1 MPGRQDGRTGV
12 YQICDIVKN
21 VVTDQVIL
29 FEASLFSVYSLHY
42 TTNILKIHH

>member
-29 FEASLFSVYSLHY
+29 FEASLFPSIVY
-42 TTNILKIHH
+42 TIQPIF